1 MCGQT
6 LLTFRMQEAIEKS
19 KSTRLLQPHCNAIAT
34 PRQPPSINQYFK
46 KCHSLISISDIRFS
60 SPPSLLSGTF
70 CMHFIFKRR
79 LAGLTAVSCFH
90 PLWSS
95 LASEAQQC
103 HMWVTPAV
111 IARVCGLYNHQL
123 SFSAYRNVFRL
134 SGQPLW
140 SFLFL
145 NPSFSLFRHLMAFY
159 SVPLLS
165 YFIVCTP
172 SFHLCACQTFH
183 HSHFFSAPTVRWYSL
198 GVFESN
204 SILKGQGF
212 YCNNV

>member
-6 LLTFRMQEAIEKS
+6 LLTFRMQEAIEKN

-34 PRQPPSINQYFK
+34 PWQPPSINQYFK
-46 KCHSLISISDIRFS
+46 KCHSLISISDIRFT

-70 CMHFIFKRR
+70 SMHFIFKRS

-90 PLWSS
+90 PLWNS

-123 SFSAYRNVFRL
+123 SFSAYRNVFVFLDRHFEAFYF
-134 SGQPLW
+134 SIH
-140 SFLFL
+140 LFL
-145 NPSFSLFRHLMAFY
+145 SSD
-159 SVPLLS
+159 
-165 YFIVCTP
+165 T
-172 SFHLCACQTFH
+172 
-183 HSHFFSAPTVRWYSL
+183 
-198 GVFESN
+198 
-204 SILKGQGF
+204 
-212 YCNNV
+212 